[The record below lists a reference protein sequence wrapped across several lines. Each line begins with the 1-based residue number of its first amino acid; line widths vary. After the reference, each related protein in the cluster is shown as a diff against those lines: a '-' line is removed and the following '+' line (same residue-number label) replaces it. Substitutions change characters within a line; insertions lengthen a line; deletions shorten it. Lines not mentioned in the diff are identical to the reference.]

1 MPIEI
6 NGLKNINESINKF
19 IKPEL
24 LSSDNRV
31 FCQKCKKNLILLK
44 MYILNMF
51 LDILFLY

>member
-1 MPIEI
+1 MSIEI

-44 MYILNMF
+44 VYILNIF
-51 LDILFLY
+51 LDLLFSY